1 MTFKE
6 WLFGLIDNPWVPKH
20 WGFLHILT
28 LVICIL
34 LIFGFYFLVKFIK
47 NKEKTR
53 NIIIITLG
61 SLIAFFEFLGASG
74 VEEQKNMLQTFGQV
88 FKKAEERRLLDYEQK
103 GKMFLKLSI
112 LFGVGIVILLL

>member
-1 MTFKE
+1 MVFLE
-6 WLFGLIDNPWVPKH
+6 NIDSGGDVSLNDVFEDVDIPEE
-20 WGFLHILT
+20 
-28 LVICIL
+28 
-34 LIFGFYFLVKFIK
+34 
-47 NKEKTR
+47 EKT
-53 NIIIITLG
+53 